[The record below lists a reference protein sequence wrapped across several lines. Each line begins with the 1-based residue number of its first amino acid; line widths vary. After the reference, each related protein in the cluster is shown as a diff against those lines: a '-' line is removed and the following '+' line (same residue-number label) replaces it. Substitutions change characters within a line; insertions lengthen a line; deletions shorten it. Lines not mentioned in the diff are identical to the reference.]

1 MLHNLP
7 DWMQRRSGFRNTYM
21 SDRRVAMKVALVSQ
35 DHELYEVC
43 RTTLRQL
50 SIDRRILEAVGSKHG
65 KADLT
70 IWDISPGVSLTE
82 RHEAQTRAQDWLVVS
97 KAPLGNVQKVVGAGG
112 FGFLAKPVKQPAL
125 A

>member
-50 SIDRRILEAVGSKHG
+50 SIDGPILEAVGSKHG

-70 IWDISPGVSLTE
+70 IWDISPGVSLPE
-82 RHEAQTRAQDWLVVS
+82 RKDAETLSQDLFVVS
-97 KAPLGNVQKVVGAGG
+97 KASLGDVQKVVGAGG
-112 FGFLAKPVKQPAL
+112 FGFLLKPVKQ
-125 A
+125 